1 MNRHFICASLG
12 WIAVTVASYLL
23 GLAVRRR
30 AQNHALANPVLIAMA
45 VVAGLLRLTGTPY
58 ADYCRATW
66 SLTFL
71 LAPATV
77 ALGLPLAKY
86 IRHIRESLGAVIV
99 GLVAGSLASMV
110 SGVCLV
116 RWLGGSHAL
125 ALAMVPKA
133 VTTPIAMAVAGQIG
147 GQPALAAALAMFG
160 GLTAAVTLGTVF
172 GLLRVTNGHAIGL
185 AAGSAG
191 SGVGA
196 AQVSPLGEGPAAF
209 AAIGIGLNGLVTA
222 LLAPWVAA
230 LLG

>member
-1 MNRHFICASLG
+1 MNLHTFCLSLG
-12 WIAVTVASYLL
+12 WMTVTIASYLL
-23 GLAVRRR
+23 GLAIRRR
-30 AQNHALANPVLIAMA
+30 SRGHVFANPVLIAMA
-45 VVAGLLRLTGTPY
+45 VVVTLLILTGTPY
-58 ADYCRATW
+58 ADYFRATW
-66 SLTFL
+66 LLTFL

-86 IRHIRESLGAVIV
+86 FHHIRESLGAVIV
-99 GLVAGSLASMV
+99 GLVMGSLASMV

-172 GLLRVTNGHAIGL
+172 ALLRVTHGHAIGL
-185 AAGSAG
+185 SAGTAG